1 MLMKRKRRKNNK
13 FNLIV
18 MLLCFVAV
26 LGFISQLIPN
36 TKDNN
41 QVELPNE
48 NVIYSLNTEYLYSD
62 GSDNLLLIDWNSI
75 DSIKAFLSIVKNIN
89 SVWVQ
94 EFLYDTYTSI
104 VHDVSGNAYANEF
117 LFTIYND
124 PK

>member
-1 MLMKRKRRKNNK
+1 MNIIDSEEKDEEKLNK
-13 FNLIV
+13 LRSWRV
-18 MLLCFVAV
+18 TKH
-26 LGFISQLIPN
+26 IPSR
-36 TKDNN
+36 
-41 QVELPNE
+41 V
-48 NVIYSLNTEYLYSD
+48 LYSD

-89 SVWVQ
+89 GVWVQ
-94 EFLYDTYTSI
+94 EFLYDSYTSI

>member
-1 MLMKRKRRKNNK
+1 MTKH
-13 FNLIV
+13 
-18 MLLCFVAV
+18 
-26 LGFISQLIPN
+26 IPSR
-36 TKDNN
+36 
-41 QVELPNE
+41 V
-48 NVIYSLNTEYLYSD
+48 LYSD

-94 EFLYDTYTSI
+94 EFLYDSYTSI